1 MRIRA
6 DSDDHVI
13 VSGERQA
20 NDNTILHF
28 AQAYK
33 VPEDSNIQETRAILE
48 DETYYVIIPKKH
60 DSKDENP
67 ASTSDQTEEH
77 RGQESVS
84 DGDESNQ
91 NREESAKEEPSD
103 TGLMKKLAKM
113 IKKKRCLVLTAL
125 VALSLGLLV
134 SHRSQSTPQVET
146 SQ

>member
-48 DETYYVIIPKKH
+48 DETYYVIIPKKL

-77 RGQESVS
+77 RDQESVS

-103 TGLMKKLAKM
+103 TNLMKKLAKM

-134 SHRSQSTPQVET
+134 SHRSQSTPQV
-146 SQ
+146 